1 MEEKTAGD
9 PVDSDGAADDLF
21 RLVLDLPS
29 LTKRWTVRR
38 KAAVIEAVRGG
49 WVPIE
54 EVCRLYNL
62 SVNRLIA
69 ACTGPASPCGTK
81 RTIIAVTGATRKLGH
96 HATSPASGSNA
107 IASRPA
113 VPRVPG

>member
-62 SVNRLIA
+62 SVDEFLAWERDIDRYGVPGL
-69 ACTGPASPCGTK
+69 
-81 RTIIAVTGATRKLGH
+81 RATRYQIYRITELRK
-96 HATSPASGSNA
+96 S
-107 IASRPA
+107 
-113 VPRVPG
+113 